1 MKINVKPN
9 VREEVQEEI
18 CAFTARH
25 KSTKDTH
32 RAGVTLSIPF
42 MEWCWEN
49 WTCRI
54 IQPLHLNLHKSP
66 LEVDYTLKGETQ
78 NNELE
83 EVTGQRFVTLVWTMS
98 F

>member
-9 VREEVQEEI
+9 VREEVQKEI

-49 WTCRI
+49 WMSTRRRMKLDPCLLLL
-54 IQPLHLNLHKSP
+54 PLPQLKLHCLGGGP
-66 LEVDYTLKGETQ
+66 GM
-78 NNELE
+78 E
-83 EVTGQRFVTLVWTMS
+83 E
-98 F
+98 